1 MIAMPY
7 KVTLE
12 PGGRNYT
19 VEPDSTLLEGALG
32 AELLVPYGCRNGAC
46 GACKA
51 QVVAGEVDHDCA
63 PPGTLSAEERARGI
77 VLMCCA
83 QARSDLSI
91 RCREVSSA
99 HDIPV
104 RKLPCRVHSLEK
116 LAPEVMLLRLSLPAG
131 ETFQFRPGQYIDF
144 LLADGLRRSFSIANA
159 PRADNTLELH
169 VRLIPG
175 GQFTGHVFS
184 AMKARDI
191 LRFEGPLGSFF
202 LRHGPDEAKR
212 PIVFLASGTGFA
224 PIKAI
229 IEDMIV
235 RGIQRP
241 VVLYRG
247 ARDPDQLYQQELPE
261 HWRGLEDFRYVRVLS
276 GEPPAGW
283 SGRRGRLPQAVMED
297 IPDLSGYE
305 VYACGSPDMIE
316 SAKKDFSERCGLPLS
331 SFYADA
337 FTFSSVPQS

>member
-1 MIAMPY
+1 MPY

-12 PGGRNYT
+12 PGGRSYM
-19 VEPDSTLLEGALG
+19 VEPDATLLDGALDAG
-32 AELLVPYGCRNGAC
+32 LLVPHSCRNGAC

-51 QVVAGEVDHDCA
+51 QLIDGDVDHDGSPLA
-63 PPGTLSAEERARGI
+63 TLRQEERMAGS

-83 QARSDLSI
+83 QARSNLVI

-99 HDIPV
+99 EDIPV

-131 ETFQFRPGQYIDF
+131 EVFRFRPGQYIDF
-144 LLADGLRRSFSIANA
+144 LLADGRRRSFSIAA
-159 PRADNTLELH
+159 ASSAENTLEVH

-175 GQFTGHVFS
+175 GHFTGHVFA

-202 LRHGPDEAKR
+202 LRHGPEQAHR

-224 PIKAI
+224 PIRAI
-229 IEDMIV
+229 IEDMIA

-241 VVLYRG
+241 VALYRG
-247 ARDPDQLYQQELPE
+247 ARELAQLYQQDIPS
-261 HWRGLEDFRYVRVLS
+261 HWRQLRDFRYIRVLS
-276 GEPPAGW
+276 GEVPEAW
-283 SGRRGRLPQAVMED
+283 DGRRGRLPQAVMED
-297 IPDLSGYE
+297 IPDLSGCE
-305 VYACGSPDMIE
+305 VYACGSPEMIE

-337 FTFSSVPQS
+337 FTFSSAPQS